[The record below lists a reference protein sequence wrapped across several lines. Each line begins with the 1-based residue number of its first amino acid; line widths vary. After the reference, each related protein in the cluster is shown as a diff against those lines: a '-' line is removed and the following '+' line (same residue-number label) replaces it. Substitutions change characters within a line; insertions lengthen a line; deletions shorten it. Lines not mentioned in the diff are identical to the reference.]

1 MSANREAMTSSEPT
15 PGSPGSIVD
24 RLTPQVGWSTVALVT
39 LLTLTAAWSIE
50 DARWILDRHALTG
63 FLWEIALLSVAW
75 GVVAAV
81 VRWSRL
87 PTYLLGAILAAL
99 IVPVLVGRILLPGAD
114 VAEAFR
120 ATAHAT
126 AEAYLDLAWR
136 GKSLTQQV
144 GHYMLT
150 LGLIVWATGMFAAYA
165 VVKRRRPVDAVVVT
179 GLVLIID
186 MSLTRND
193 QLYLL
198 VLFTIA
204 ALLLLVRL
212 HATDEAAVWLRRRM
226 GDSHAVSSMY
236 VRGGVAFAAAAVL
249 GSLVLTST
257 ASSAPLAGAWTGV
270 QQSVIDVGQA
280 LEPLFPRGGQ
290 SRITGVAFGPTATIT
305 GQWVTDS
312 GIALQ
317 IQVPRSDTTP
327 HYWRAVAYDRF
338 ELQGWSMSDTST
350 SAHDAKVQLA
360 GAMADDVADPTTM
373 TSVSF
378 TVRPAGYRGRSVF
391 TPGVPSA
398 VSVPTRLSLVGGAYF
413 ATLDRTNDP
422 TASYDV
428 RALVP
433 TIGDTPGGLTENRLR
448 VAGTRY
454 PALVK
459 KLYLDVPPDSVG
471 PNATDLL
478 KTVRGLAPG
487 TDPYDLAKT
496 MEAYLRSNV
505 FTYTTDV
512 AGLDCGDRSVVE
524 CFATYRQGYC
534 QHYASTMTVLLRLAG
549 IPARFVEG
557 FLPGQRDGSGLE
569 VIRNSASHAW
579 VEVYFPRYG
588 WVSFDPTGGGVAR
601 LTSLPTGAPVASLP
615 PSSSS
620 GDSSDNTDIRGELN
634 RPPGGPGG
642 AGTTSSSGSG
652 GTGPFA
658 LVALVLLAV
667 VVIAAFEAYRRGPRQ
682 ASAPEAV
689 FASVSSIAARLGFAR
704 RPTETVYE
712 YAGSLGDAL
721 PAARPELETVAH
733 ATVEVAYG
741 KQVLPEDRI
750 DALVRAEQ
758 RLRVTLLRLLFRR
771 DRRRR

>member
-1 MSANREAMTSSEPT
+1 MIEPERQ
-15 PGSPGSIVD
+15 PESLEG
-24 RLTPQVGWSTVALVT
+24 RLTPEGGWVPVFLVT
-39 LLTLTAAWSIE
+39 LLVLTAAWSIE
-50 DARWILDRHALTG
+50 DAKWILGRQSLTG
-63 FLWEIALLSVAW
+63 FLWETGLLSVAW
-75 GVVAAV
+75 GVVASIA
-81 VRWSRL
+81 RWSRL
-87 PTYLLGAILAAL
+87 RTYVLGATIGA
-99 IVPVLVGRILLPGAD
+99 IVVPVIVGRILLPGAD
-114 VAEAFR
+114 PLEAFR
-120 ATAHAT
+120 VTAHAT

-136 GKSLTQQV
+136 GRPLTQQV

-165 VVKRRRPVDAVVVT
+165 VVKRRRPLDAVVVT
-179 GLVLIID
+179 GLVLLVN
-186 MSLTRND
+186 MSLTLLD

-212 HATDEAAVWLRRRM
+212 HANDEASVWLRRRM
-226 GDSHAVSSMY
+226 GDPERVSSLY
-236 VRGGVAFAAAAVL
+236 VRGGMAFAVAAIL

-257 ASSAPLAGAWTGV
+257 ASSAPLAGVWIGA
-270 QQSVIDVGQA
+270 QQSILDAAQGLQGF
-280 LEPLFPRGGQ
+280 FPRGGQ

-305 GQWVTDS
+305 GQWVTDP

-317 IQVPRSDTTP
+317 IEVARSDTTP

-338 ELQGWSMSDTST
+338 DLQGWSFTETTT
-350 SAHDAKVQLA
+350 SAHDPKAPLA
-360 GAMADDVADPTTM
+360 DAMADDVADPTTM

-378 TVRPAGYRGRSVF
+378 TVRPVGYRGRSVF
-391 TPGVPSA
+391 TPGLPST
-398 VSVPTRLSLVGGAYF
+398 VSAPTRLSLVGRAYF
-413 ATLDRTNDP
+413 ATLDRTNDA

-448 VAGTRY
+448 AAGTRY
-454 PALVK
+454 PALVRQ
-459 KLYLDVPPDSVG
+459 LYLDVPADSVG
-471 PNATDLL
+471 PNAVELL
-478 KTVRGLAPG
+478 KTVRGLAPA

-496 MEAYLRSNV
+496 METYLRSGV
-505 FTYTTDV
+505 FSYTTNV
-512 AGLDCGDRSVVE
+512 AALDCGDRSVVE

-534 QHYASTMTVLLRLAG
+534 QHYASTMAILLRLAG
-549 IPARFVEG
+549 IPTRFVEG
-557 FLPGQRDGSGLE
+557 FLPGQRDGRGVE

-579 VEVYFPRYG
+579 VEVYFPKYG
-588 WVSFDPTGGGVAR
+588 WVSFDPTGGGIAR

-620 GDSSDNTDIRGELN
+620 GDSTDNTDIRGELN
-634 RPPGGPGG
+634 RTPGGPGG
-642 AGTTSSSGSG
+642 SGSAPS
-652 GTGPFA
+652 GTPPPTGAYA
-658 LVALVLLAV
+658 LVALILLLV
-667 VVIAAFEAYRRGPRQ
+667 VGVAAFEAYRRGPRH

-712 YAGSLGDAL
+712 YAGSLGDVL

-741 KQVLPEDRI
+741 RQVLPEDRLN
-750 DALVRAEQ
+750 ALVNAEQ
-758 RLRVTLLRLLFRR
+758 RLRVALLRLLLRR
-771 DRRRR
+771 GRRRR